1 MQFHCCWALQIPM
14 LDTRGFQIRVNENL
28 SNNIRI
34 LSPKNG
40 GYWSRKGHSVEKT
53 VIFDVFRNVLND
65 KWLHEFKTVNGRFA
79 KY

>member
-40 GYWSRKGHSVEKT
+40 GCWSRKGHSAEKT
-53 VIFDVFRNVLND
+53 VIFEVFRNLLANS
-65 KWLHEFKTVNGRFA
+65 WLQELASVI
-79 KY
+79 